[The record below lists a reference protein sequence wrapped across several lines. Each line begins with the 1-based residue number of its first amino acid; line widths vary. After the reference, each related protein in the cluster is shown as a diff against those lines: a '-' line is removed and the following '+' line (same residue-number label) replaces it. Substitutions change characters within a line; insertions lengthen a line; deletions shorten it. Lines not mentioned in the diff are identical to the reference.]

1 MRYQYILVF
10 SLTVAESR
18 QIQGIRISG
27 TFFFFFKQLC
37 KISAK
42 DSRDWINSYSFY
54 SGHLLGPKEY
64 LTVRKCKVQRK
75 MPRTAGVEG

>member
-18 QIQGIRISG
+18 RIQGIRISG
-27 TFFFFFKQLC
+27 IFFLINQLC
-37 KISAK
+37 KISANDGR
-42 DSRDWINSYSFY
+42 DSINFYTFY
-54 SGHLLGPKEY
+54 SGHLLGLKEY
-64 LTVRKCKVQRK
+64 LTVRKCKVQSK